1 MIKGCLIINCTGK
14 EDTIALKVDNK
25 FFLKKLQTNIIKY
38 EALSQVVLDF
48 TKEHNV
54 EIEQKFSILVNS
66 GPGSFSGIR
75 IALAVSKGIQLVKK
89 SNIYSYN
96 SFIINAAPYL
106 RNVEILTSIIK
117 TNNFYYYSERNIG
130 KNLKFTAPK
139 KMDPN
144 YLQTNNS
151 FVVVSQE
158 LENDDIVKNI
168 DKKKVCIA
176 EFDLKNIDILI
187 ENNLLENKLIKPLYL
202 S

>member
-1 MIKGCLIINCTGK
+1 
-14 EDTIALKVDNK
+14 
-25 FFLKKLQTNIIKY
+25 
-38 EALSQVVLDF
+38 
-48 TKEHNV
+48 
-54 EIEQKFSILVNS
+54 
-66 GPGSFSGIR
+66 
-75 IALAVSKGIQLVKK
+75 
-89 SNIYSYN
+89 
-96 SFIINAAPYL
+96 
-106 RNVEILTSIIK
+106 
-117 TNNFYYYSERNIG
+117 
-130 KNLKFTAPK
+130 
-139 KMDPN
+139 MDPN